1 MWKDGPAQESL
12 LSSPRPRQAQGC
24 HRTKRRPWLVGSS
37 PGSSFAFL
45 WKEYRLRQFKLT
57 GSLGKEVGEGYNLLA
72 PFSAIVR
79 QDVVLAFTSRTAHWG
94 RGAQRQG
101 WQAALTGTHTHTW
114 PDMCSA
120 FHVHVCYHV
129 NTCRTL
135 RVVPDTVNMT
145 WMPAALPDA
154 QKVSYTQTH
163 TERHRHSDVDILI
176 LRDRETVI
184 SLYIEALESTSVG
197 VDIQSHVVI
206 ITNTYWKFTTQ
217 QALF

>member
-94 RGAQRQG
+94 GG
-101 WQAALTGTHTHTW
+101 GSAAGLTGR
-114 PDMCSA
+114 P
-120 FHVHVCYHV
+120 
-129 NTCRTL
+129 
-135 RVVPDTVNMT
+135 
-145 WMPAALPDA
+145 
-154 QKVSYTQTH
+154 
-163 TERHRHSDVDILI
+163 HRHSHAHVAGHVLSFSRSRVLPREYLSNSQSSAWYSKHDMNASRITWCTEGL
-176 LRDRETVI
+176 LYPNTHRET
-184 SLYIEALESTSVG
+184 
-197 VDIQSHVVI
+197 
-206 ITNTYWKFTTQ
+206 
-217 QALF
+217 